1 MIFNEMMKEGSVRK
15 PYKKIDKWIKSFPDN
30 SYEKKHQEAQ
40 RIFKRIG
47 ITFSVYEK
55 NLQKKE

>member
-1 MIFNEMMKEGSVRK
+1 MIFNEMLNNGSIRK
-15 PYKKIDKWIKSFPDN
+15 PYKKIDKWIHSFKDN

-55 NLQKKE
+55 K

>member
-30 SYEKKHQEAQ
+30 SYEKNIKKPKEFLRELVLH
-40 RIFKRIG
+40 FLFMK
-47 ITFSVYEK
+47 K